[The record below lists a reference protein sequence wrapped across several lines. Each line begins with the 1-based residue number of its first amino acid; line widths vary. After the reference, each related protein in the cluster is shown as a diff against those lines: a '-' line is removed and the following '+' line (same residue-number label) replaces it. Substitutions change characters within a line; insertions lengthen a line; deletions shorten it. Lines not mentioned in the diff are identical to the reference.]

1 MAGLPTFVLTPI
13 LLVQA
18 VWVAARAMRLP
29 EADGPR
35 NGRSGGGPLL
45 RVLILGDSSA
55 AGVGAAH
62 QDAALAGRL
71 VAHLHSDYDVQ
82 WALWAQSGLTTSGM
96 LRMLNTQPA
105 HDFDVAVI
113 ALGVNDTK
121 NGMHPTRWNANY
133 VKLLQQ
139 LRRRHGVR
147 RIYASGVPPLGAF
160 PFLPRPL
167 RNVLGAR
174 AARFDTILAD
184 LCADQDGVEHL
195 PFDLPLE
202 PGLMAADGFHPAAQV
217 YDIWAMRIADAL
229 RANPPV
235 ALGTAAAVK
244 TP

>member
-1 MAGLPTFVLTPI
+1 MAGLPTFVLAPV

-18 VWVAARAMRLP
+18 IWVAARATRLP

-35 NGRSGGGPLL
+35 RGRSGGGLPL
-45 RVLILGDSSA
+45 RVLVLGDSSA

-62 QDAALAGRL
+62 QDAALTGRL
-71 VAHLHSDYDVQ
+71 VAHLDADYDVQ
-82 WALWAQSGLTTSGM
+82 WVLWAQSGLTTSGM

-105 HDFDVAVI
+105 QEFDVAVI
-113 ALGVNDTK
+113 ALGVNDAK
-121 NGMHPTRWNANY
+121 NGMHPTRWQSNY
-133 VKLLQQ
+133 AKLLAQ

-160 PFLPRPL
+160 PLLPRPL
-167 RNVLGAR
+167 RDVLGTR

-184 LCADQDGVEHL
+184 LCAGQDGVEHL

-202 PGLMAADGFHPAAQV
+202 PALMAADGFHPGEQV
-217 YDIWAMRIADAL
+217 YDIWARRIADAL
-229 RANPPV
+229 RANPLVDAGSPAMV
-235 ALGTAAAVK
+235 R